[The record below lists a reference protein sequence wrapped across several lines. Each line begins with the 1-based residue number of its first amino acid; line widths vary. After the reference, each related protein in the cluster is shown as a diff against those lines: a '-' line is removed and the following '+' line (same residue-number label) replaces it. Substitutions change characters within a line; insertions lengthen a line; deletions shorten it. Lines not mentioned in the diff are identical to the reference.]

1 MQIFIRRRPLT
12 LSFTILFL
20 LLCPLCTAL
29 RAQEQQPDPER
40 ARAFQLYEESKYT
53 EALPV
58 FEKLAAKYPQDRDV
72 IKTYGFLVMGQ
83 TAYVKDAAARKEARR
98 RGREL
103 LLKAQR
109 LGADDALL
117 TSMLESVPPDGGDD
131 AKISSKK
138 EAEDAM
144 REGEAAFAKKDFA
157 KAIEL
162 YQLALV
168 FDPTLYEAALFT
180 GDVYYSNA
188 DQKKAAEWFAR
199 AASINPDRESAYR
212 YWGDSLMKQG
222 RVTEAGDKFV
232 EAYLAE
238 PYSRLS
244 RSAFLSWGERININ
258 INHPQ
263 VDIPTDVT
271 SQPQGQ
277 VTISVDPNSLKKD
290 DKSGAGAAWLTY
302 GLVRASWSKS
312 EFTKQYPDEKKYRHS
327 LKEEAAAI
335 RSALKTYQG
344 QQAKN
349 PQSTDPTLQLLA
361 KLEKEGLLES
371 FILLALPDEGIAQD
385 YPEYRRTHLDDL
397 RRYVKQYVLTG
408 GGGQ

>member
-1 MQIFIRRRPLT
+1 MQVLIRRRSLK

-20 LLCPLCTAL
+20 LVCPLCTVL
-29 RAQEQQPDPER
+29 RAQEPDPER
-40 ARAFQLYEESKYT
+40 ARAFQLYEEGKYT
-53 EALPV
+53 EALPA
-58 FEKLAAKYPQDRDV
+58 FEKLAAKYPEDRDV

-83 TAYVKDAAARKEARR
+83 TAYMKDAAARKEARR
-98 RGREL
+98 RAREL
-103 LLKAQR
+103 LLKAHQ

-117 TSMLESVPPDGGDD
+117 RSMLEAVPRDGGDD
-131 AKISSKK
+131 ARLSSKK

-157 KAIEL
+157 KAIEM
-162 YQLALV
+162 YQLALL
-168 FDPTLYEAALFT
+168 FDPKLYEAALFT
-180 GDVYYSNA
+180 GDCYYSTA
-188 DQKKAAEWFAR
+188 EQKKAGEWFAR
-199 AASINPDRESAYR
+199 AAAIDPDREAAYR

-244 RSAFLSWGERININ
+244 RSAFLNWGERVNIN
-258 INHPQ
+258 LNHPQ
-263 VDIPTDVT
+263 VEIPTDVT
-271 SQPQGQ
+271 SQNPGQ
-277 VTISVDPNSLKKD
+277 VTINVDPNSLKKD
-290 DKSGAGAAWLTY
+290 DKSGAGAAWLMY
-302 GLVRASWSKS
+302 GFVRVSWTRT
-312 EFTKQYPDEKKYRHS
+312 EFVKQYPDEKKYRHS
-327 LKEEAAAI
+327 LKEEVAAL
-335 RSALKTYQG
+335 RGALKSYQG

-349 PQSTDPTLQLLA
+349 LQSTDPSLQLLA
-361 KLEKEGLLES
+361 KLDKEGLLES

-385 YPEYRRTHLDDL
+385 YLEYRHTHLEDL